1 MMARCF
7 KDSTGR
13 EWSVNVVVDT
23 IEKVR
28 EIGVDLGDVTA
39 QAMKRLA
46 IDDVLLVRSLWLICE
61 AQADKAGVNPQ
72 QFGESLFGDALDDAY
87 EALRGALDDFFP
99 RRKREFWRKMMEVDS
114 RQQVETMQVG
124 LETMDDPEIRE
135 QFSLAVR
142 ERAKAEVRKALTQ
155 LRSATDSPV

>member
-61 AQADKAGVNPQ
+61 AQADKAGVTPQ

-155 LRSATDSPV
+155 LRSATGSPG

>member
-1 MMARCF
+1 MARCF

-46 IDDVLLVRSLWLICE
+46 IDDVLLVRSLWFICE

-155 LRSATDSPV
+155 LRSATGSPG